1 MSLNNLPVEWS
12 IQKFEKIVFKIVG
25 GGTPSKNNPEYYLG
39 NIPWMSVKDMNKN
52 ILEDTVDH
60 ITQEAIDNSA
70 TNLIPKGT
78 PIIATRMS
86 LGKVVVANFDSA
98 INQDLKAIFLDNNID
113 KNFFVYWYRSQS
125 KLIESLGT
133 GTTVKGIRLEVIN
146 NLDFPVVPLA
156 EQQEIVRQLDVMF
169 AQVEQIKA
177 RLDAIPAI
185 LKKFRQSVL
194 ADAVSGKLTEE
205 WRNSNEKNS
214 EHNFES
220 YISDY
225 RIQKYLEWE
234 KESLLRK
241 GKKIP
246 SDEILLK
253 KYKPTLSEEITQEG
267 LPHGWSRQL
276 LDGLIY
282 ISARIGWKGLKA
294 EEYTE
299 EGPLFLSVHGL
310 NYGKVVRLDQAFHI
324 SQERYDESPEIA
336 LKNDDILLC
345 KDGAGIGKV
354 GIVKGLDEPASINSS
369 LLLIRSGEI
378 FVPEF
383 LYYVFKGPYIQKL
396 VQERLTGTAIPHLF
410 QRDIKEFLLDLPP
423 LDEQKLIVEKVE
435 AYFNWVEKIENT
447 VQTAQKRVKLLTQSI
462 LSKAFSGELTAEWR
476 EQHQDLITGVNSAEA
491 LLAKIQKERE
501 ASKPVKKAKKVK

>member
-98 INQDLKAIFLDNNID
+98 INQDLKAIFLDDNID

-156 EQQEIVRQLDVMF
+156 EQQEIVRQLDVML

-194 ADAVSGKLTEE
+194 AEAVSGKLTED
-205 WRNSNEKNS
+205 WRAQNSSSYSAISDHSKIIEDRIRVVKGKNS
-214 EHNFES
+214 KPEQHLKNEEYLIPDSWLWTSLDTLTSKIVDGTHHTPTYIES
-220 YISDY
+220 GVPFISVKDIYDGRIDFSNTKYISEEEHKELSK
-225 RIQKYLEWE
+225 RCNVE
-234 KESLLRK
+234 KGDLLITKSGTIGRTAIVTEDREFSLFV
-241 GKKIP
+241 
-246 SDEILLK
+246 SVALLK
-253 KYKPTLSEEITQEG
+253 
-267 LPHGWSRQL
+267 
-276 LDGLIY
+276 
-282 ISARIGWKGLKA
+282 
-294 EEYTE
+294 
-299 EGPLFLSVHGL
+299 
-310 NYGKVVRLDQAFHI
+310 
-324 SQERYDESPEIA
+324 
-336 LKNDDILLC
+336 
-345 KDGAGIGKV
+345 
-354 GIVKGLDEPASINSS
+354 PASSEVNLKFINLALQKWVNEIDVSS
-369 LLLIRSGEI
+369 RIVGSAIKNLHLKDMRVL
-378 FVPEF
+378 
-383 LYYVFKGPYIQKL
+383 
-396 VQERLTGTAIPHLF
+396 AIPFAPLKEQEVIVDNIETFFKLADHLE
-410 QRDIKEFLLDLPP
+410 DVI
-423 LDEQKLIVEKVE
+423 
-435 AYFNWVEKIENT
+435 AS
-447 VQTAQKRVKLLTQSI
+447 AQKRVNLLTQSI
-462 LSKAFSGELTAEWR
+462 LAKAFSGELTAEWR
-476 EQHQDLITGVNSAEA
+476 EQHQELITGVNSAES
-491 LLAKIQKERE
+491 LLAKIQAERE

>member
-60 ITQEAIDNSA
+60 ITQEAVDNSA

-177 RLDAIPAI
+177 RLDAFPAI

-194 ADAVSGKLTEE
+194 ADAVSGKLINQDFSSLGFLKLESLILDSGNGLSK
-205 WRNSNEKNS
+205 RKGDSGNEVTVLRLADFKDAQRVFGNERS
-214 EHNFES
+214 
-220 YISDY
+220 I
-225 RIQKYLEWE
+225 LLTE
-234 KESLLRK
+234 KE
-241 GKKIP
+241 
-246 SDEILLK
+246 LLK
-253 KYKPTLSEEITQEG
+253 YKLLQNDILVVRVNGSVDIAGKFILHMDNDKDEAYCDHFIRLRINQQKLLPESALLYIANEGKGRDYLVNSLST
-267 LPHGWSRQL
+267 
-276 LDGLIY
+276 
-282 ISARIGWKGLKA
+282 SAGQNTINQASIKGLQLRV
-294 EEYTE
+294 
-299 EGPLFLSVHGL
+299 P
-310 NYGKVVRLDQAFHI
+310 
-324 SQERYDESPEIA
+324 
-336 LKNDDILLC
+336 
-345 KDGAGIGKV
+345 GIKYQDM
-354 GIVKGLDEPASINSS
+354 IV
-369 LLLIRSGEI
+369 
-378 FVPEF
+378 
-383 LYYVFKGPYIQKL
+383 Q
-396 VQERLTGTAIPHLF
+396 T
-410 QRDIKEFLLDLPP
+410 
-423 LDEQKLIVEKVE
+423 VEKL
-435 AYFNWVEKIENT
+435 FKHSFKIEET
-447 VQTAQKRVKLLTQSI
+447 VRSAQKRVNLLTQSI
-462 LSKAFSGELTAEWR
+462 LAKAFSGELTAEWR
-476 EQHQDLITGVNSAEA
+476 EQHQELITGINSAES
-491 LLAKIQKERE
+491 LLAKIQAERE
-501 ASKPVKKAKKVK
+501 ASKPAKKTRKKKEV